1 MGFPPGYLVGLVM
14 RQALLLG
21 LFGFIPGLAGGALL
35 YSVIQHS
42 TRILMLLTW
51 QRIVFIFA
59 LTILMC
65 AVSGL
70 LAVRK
75 VLRADPA
82 EVF

>member
-1 MGFPPGYLVGLVM
+1 VLLAIFGYLPGLVGGFILYHFIESSTSILM
-14 RQALLLG
+14 FLSFPRG
-21 LFGFIPGLAGGALL
+21 LFIFF
-35 YSVIQHS
+35 
-42 TRILMLLTW
+42 LTL
-51 QRIVFIFA
+51 I
-59 LTILMC
+59 MC